1 MFLICSIMPFMMEQP
16 IRTPGRGANS
26 NGSGRY
32 ESLKREALDDGWGT
46 QDEDAP
52 PLRTTVSRDTSRNVI
67 ARNNSPDIGFDR
79 SINPYR
85 GCEHGCIYCFARP
98 THAYL
103 GLSPGLDFES
113 RLFVKPDAPAILE
126 RELQRRGYK
135 CEPIAMGTNTDPYQ
149 PIERRLQTTREI
161 LKVLSRYQHPVTIV
175 TKSNLIV
182 RDIDILSDMAS
193 RGLAKVALS
202 VTSLDRRLARRM
214 EPRAATPA
222 RRLEAIGSLTAAGIP
237 AAVMVAPLIPSLNDP
252 ELESILEKAAAQGA
266 KEAGYILLRLPLEVK
281 DLWREWLDTHYPD
294 RASRIMRHIRDARG
308 GMDYDGQFGRR
319 MVGQGPYA
327 ELLGRRYHLACKR
340 LGLNE
345 RRLDLDVT
353 KFRVPNDVARQLTLF

>member
-1 MFLICSIMPFMMEQP
+1 MAAKIENA
-16 IRTPGRGANS
+16 RPGRAAES
-26 NGSGRY
+26 NRSGRY
-32 ESLKREALDDGWGT
+32 EGRQREAFDDGWGT
-46 QDEDAP
+46 SDEEAP
-52 PLRTTVSRDTSRNVI
+52 PLRTTVSRDTSRSVI
-67 ARNNSPDIGFDR
+67 ATNNSPDIGFDR

-98 THAYL
+98 THAFL

-126 RELQRRGYK
+126 RELQRKGYK
-135 CEPIAMGTNTDPYQ
+135 CQPIAMGTNTDPYQ
-149 PIERRLQTTREI
+149 PIERRLEITREI
-161 LKVLSRYQHPVTIV
+161 LKVLSRYNHPVTIV

-182 RDIDILSDMAS
+182 RDIDILAGMAE
-193 RGLAKVALS
+193 RGLAKAAVS

-222 RRLEAIGSLTAAGIP
+222 RRLEAIKALAGAGIP

-252 ELESILEKAAAQGA
+252 ELESILEQAARNGA
-266 KEAGYILLRLPLEVK
+266 REAGYILLRLPLELK
-281 DLWREWLDTHYPD
+281 DLWREWLDRHYPD

-308 GMDYDGQFGRR
+308 GQEYDAQYGRR
-319 MVGQGPYA
+319 MVGRGPYA
-327 ELLGRRYHLACKR
+327 ELLGRRYHLTCKR

-353 KFRVPNDVARQLTLF
+353 KFAVPRDATDQLSLF

>member
-1 MFLICSIMPFMMEQP
+1 MPDMKGQD
-16 IRTPGRGANS
+16 IKGDGRGAGS
-26 NGSGRY
+26 NRSGRY
-32 ESLKREALDDGWGT
+32 EAFDREALDDGWGT
-46 QDEDAP
+46 LDEPPP

-98 THAYL
+98 THAFL

-113 RLFVKPDAPAILE
+113 KLFVKPDAPTILE
-126 RELQRRGYK
+126 RELQRKSYK
-135 CEPIAMGTNTDPYQ
+135 CAPIAMGTNTDPYQ
-149 PIERRLQTTREI
+149 PIERRLKTTREI

-175 TKSNLIV
+175 TKSNLII
-182 RDIDILSDMAS
+182 RDIDILSDMAG

-202 VTSLDRRLARRM
+202 VTSLDRMLARRM

-222 RRLEAIGSLTAAGIP
+222 RRLEAIGKLAAAGIP
-237 AAVMVAPLIPSLNDP
+237 TAVMVAPLVPGLNDP
-252 ELESILEKAAAQGA
+252 ELEAILEHAAGQGA
-266 KEAGYILLRLPLEVK
+266 REAGYILLRLPLEVK
-281 DLWREWLDTHYPD
+281 DLWREWLDRHYPD

-308 GMDYDGQFGRR
+308 GMDYDAQFGRR
-319 MVGQGPYA
+319 MVGRGPYA
-327 ELLGRRYHLACKR
+327 ELLGRRYHLACRR

-345 RRLDLDVT
+345 RKFDLDVT
-353 KFRVPNDVARQLTLF
+353 RFRVPNDAATQLALF